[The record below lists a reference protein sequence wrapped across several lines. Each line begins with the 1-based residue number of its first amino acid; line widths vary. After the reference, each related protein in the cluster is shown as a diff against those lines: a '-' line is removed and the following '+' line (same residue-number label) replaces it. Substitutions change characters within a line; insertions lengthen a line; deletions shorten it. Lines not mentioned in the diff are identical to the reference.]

1 MDDVEEIVKRAY
13 DECSYIN
20 VFMCCVLDELCGGDC
35 EESL

>member
-1 MDDVEEIVKRAY
+1 MKRAY

-20 VFMCCVLDELCGGDC
+20 VFMCCVLDGLLGGDY